1 MNTSQTV
8 KKTPH
13 YVDVAVG
20 KKLKDLR
27 KLRRM
32 SQTDV
37 AKLLGVSFQQIQKY
51 ETGANRI
58 SASRLYELGKIVG
71 VSPDNFFEGIEA
83 KTSNFED
90 YAEYSLV
97 LQIVE
102 EVLSTQNSDVRKA
115 FVKKIAALGEQF

>member
-71 VSPDNFFEGIEA
+71 VSPDKFFEGIEA

-97 LQIVE
+97 LQMVE
-102 EVLSTQNSDVRKA
+102 EVLSTQNPDVRKA
-115 FVKKIAALGEQF
+115 FVKKISAL